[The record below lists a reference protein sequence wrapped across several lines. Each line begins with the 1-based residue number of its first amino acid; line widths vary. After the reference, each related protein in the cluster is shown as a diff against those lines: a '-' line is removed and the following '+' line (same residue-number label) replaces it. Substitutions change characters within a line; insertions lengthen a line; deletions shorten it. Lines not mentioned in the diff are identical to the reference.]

1 MRNLKPVFE
10 WAKANGDANI
20 YDRILIKIMPEL
32 LKNKMNLTSESIN
45 EAESIEVN
53 TELYNYIVEKTEDL
67 LSMKFTQKEM

>member
-45 EAESIEVN
+45 EAESIEVD